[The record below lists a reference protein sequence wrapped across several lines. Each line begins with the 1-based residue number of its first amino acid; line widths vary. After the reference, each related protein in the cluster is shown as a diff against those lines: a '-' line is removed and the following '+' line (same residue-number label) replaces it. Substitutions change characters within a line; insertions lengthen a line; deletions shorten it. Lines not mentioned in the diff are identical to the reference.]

1 MKAEKNKMLLL
12 SKYVLDAQPYN
23 KKFKEVTWE
32 TSDIRRWLN
41 SDFYITAFND
51 IEQSKIAN
59 TLVRTENNP
68 EYGTAGGNDTED
80 KVFLLSIEE
89 AESFFIN
96 DGERKA
102 KTTKY
107 AEKAGVVMDDERYA
121 WWWLRSPGSVS
132 GDAAG
137 VDNFGWVYRSGVY
150 DYYVGVRPALWLN
163 F

>member
-1 MKAEKNKMLLL
+1 MLLL

-80 KVFLLSIEE
+80 KVFLLSREE
-89 AESFFIN
+89 AESLFIN
-96 DGERKA
+96 DKERIA
-102 KTTKY
+102 LATKY
-107 AEKAGVVMDDERYA
+107 AEKAGVLTSTEGYVF
-121 WWWLRSPGSVS
+121 WWLRSPGDKS
-132 GDAAG
+132 GSAAG
-137 VDNFGWVYRSGVY
+137 VYEDGWVYRGGYSVDSSYDGVC
-150 DYYVGVRPALWLN
+150 PALWLN
-163 F
+163 L